1 MRKQLKRVFCLML
14 VSGLFLPGPC
24 LAEAEESPLVYSLFK
39 SLISSTDGNRC
50 SHVPSCARYAREAVE
65 THGPLKGALLSCD
78 RLIRCGGDDTKRL
91 PQVVVGGH
99 RHAWDPVSAN
109 DFWWKEGKGQEAR
122 KKGPELPMHFEG
134 WD

>member
-1 MRKQLKRVFCLML
+1 MLRGRYLIALAAICLL
-14 VSGLFLPGPC
+14 APGVAVADSG
-24 LAEAEESPLVYSLFK
+24 ESPLIYSLFK
-39 SLISSTDGNRC
+39 SVISSADGNRC

-65 THGPLKGALLSCD
+65 KHGPLKGAMLSCD
-78 RLIRCGGDDTKRL
+78 RLIRCGGNDTKRL

-109 DFWWKEGKGQEAR
+109 DFWWKDGGEE
-122 KKGPELPMHFEG
+122 KKEPVLPMHFEG